1 MNRRGLMFSVL
12 DYLNGSQLP
21 RALDS
26 LLKLARADGFFIDS
40 HFPSDISPLFPIS
53 TPFLCLLVSF
63 FSSQPATILKVFI
76 FSCVFKL
83 GFVHCPCS
91 VTESKFV
98 RDNLCT
104 NTLHKAGIWMLPRFF
119 LLHGNAK
126 AEMAFLSNEEH
137 VFVSFFFLLHHL
149 CWDSALTKAP
159 VTIQV
164 AVFQPLPLH
173 IRKKKKPENCNQLMK
188 AVRRAYKMKKETT
201 IGSWIFSAL
210 FHLLVTKGFL
220 QW

>member
-76 FSCVFKL
+76 LSCVFKL

-173 IRKKKKPENCNQLMK
+173 IRKKKKAWEL
-188 AVRRAYKMKKETT
+188 
-201 IGSWIFSAL
+201 
-210 FHLLVTKGFL
+210 
-220 QW
+220 